1 MSTNTASSAGRSA
14 DTVTSAP
21 PSNDSPTRM
30 THAEVLQALTGLLLG
45 MFVSMLASTVVGTSL
60 PVIVSD
66 LGGSQTSYTWVITA
80 TLLATTVSTPIWG
93 KLADLFNRKFLLQ
106 LALIIFVL
114 ASAAAGFSQDTS
126 MLISLRVVQGLGAGG
141 LAALTQIVMADIVSP
156 RERGRYMG
164 LFSGVMALGT
174 VGGPLLG
181 GFLTD
186 TINWRWNFFVGVPVA
201 IVAIVML
208 QKTLHLPTIRRRKVS
223 IDYLGVALLAA
234 GVSLLLIWVSL
245 AGTQFEWASATTAW
259 MVGGAVVALVALVFV
274 ELRAEEP
281 IIPMSMFR
289 NRTYLFAVLGSVA
302 VGVAMF
308 GTSVF
313 LAQYMQLARGASA
326 TASGLMT
333 IPMAAGMLILSAVVG
348 AVITRTG
355 IWKRYMVLGSI
366 LFTAGMLLLS
376 TISYDTNF
384 ALVSIYMFMLGAG
397 VGMVMQNLVLVVQN
411 AVPPEEIGVA
421 SSGVAFFR
429 SLGGTIGIA
438 VLGTVLADKVT
449 ALLAARQTELFGAIA
464 ALGDEGTAIA
474 DGLAAGTIPA
484 VHSLPESVKV
494 IIESVYGEAVAHVF
508 LVAAPLALLSIV
520 AVALLPNLPLSNQ
533 TRHEREL
540 DEAVTAEAE
549 LVGVAAAGAGVGIV
563 GDARDAVR
571 TESSDGDG
579 PGGGEQPRVVMP
591 AQ

>member
-1 MSTNTASSAGRSA
+1 
-14 DTVTSAP
+14 
-21 PSNDSPTRM
+21 M

>member
-1 MSTNTASSAGRSA
+1 
-14 DTVTSAP
+14 
-21 PSNDSPTRM
+21 M
-30 THAEVLQALTGLLLG
+30 THAEVLQALTGLLLA

-106 LALIIFVL
+106 LALVIFVV

-126 MLISLRVVQGLGAGG
+126 MLIGMRVIQGLGAGG

-164 LFSGVMALGT
+164 LFSGVMALGI

-208 QKTLHLPTIRRRKVS
+208 QKTLHLPAIRRRTVK
-223 IDYLGVALLAA
+223 IDFLGVVLLAA

-274 ELRAEEP
+274 ELRADEP
-281 IIPMSMFR
+281 IIPMSMFK
-289 NRTYLFAVLGSVA
+289 NRTYTFSVLGSIA

-326 TASGLMT
+326 TQSGLMT

-355 IWKRYMVLGSI
+355 VWKRYMVLGSI
-366 LFTAGMLLLS
+366 LFTAGLLLLS
-376 TISYDTNF
+376 TIAYDTNF
-384 ALVSIYMFMLGAG
+384 ALVSLYMFMLGAG

-449 ALLAARQTELFGAIA
+449 ELLTARQTELFGAIA
-464 ALGDEGTAIA
+464 ALGDEGTPIA

-540 DEAVTAEAE
+540 DEAGTAEAE
-549 LVGVAAAGAGVGIV
+549 LVGVAAASAGVATV
-563 GDARDAVR
+563 GDGRDGVR
-571 TESSDGDG
+571 TETSDGDG
-579 PGGGEQPRVVMP
+579 PATGEQPRVVVP

>member
-14 DTVTSAP
+14 DTVISAP

-186 TINWRWNFFVGVPVA
+186 TINWRWNFFVGIPVA

-208 QKTLHLPTIRRRKVS
+208 QKTLHLPTIKRRKVS

-563 GDARDAVR
+563 GEARDAVR

-579 PGGGEQPRVVMP
+579 PGGGEQPSVVMP

>member
-1 MSTNTASSAGRSA
+1 
-14 DTVTSAP
+14 
-21 PSNDSPTRM
+21 M
-30 THAEVLQALTGLLLG
+30 THSEVLQALVGLLLG

-106 LALIIFVL
+106 LALVIFVV

-126 MLISLRVVQGLGAGG
+126 MLIGLRVVQGLGAGG

-186 TINWRWNFFVGVPVA
+186 SINWRWNFFVGVPVA
-201 IVAIVML
+201 IVAIIML
-208 QKTLHLPTIRRRKVS
+208 QKTLHLPAMKRRKVK
-223 IDYLGVALLAA
+223 IDYLGVVLLAA

-245 AGTQFEWASATTAW
+245 AGTQFAWASATTAW

-274 ELRAEEP
+274 EMRAVEP
-281 IIPMSMFR
+281 IIPMSMFK
-289 NRTYLFAVLGSVA
+289 NRTYTFAVLGSVA

-326 TASGLMT
+326 TQSGLMT

-348 AVITRTG
+348 AVISRTG

-384 ALVSIYMFMLGAG
+384 TLVSLYMFMLGAG

-449 ALLAARQTELFGAIA
+449 ELLTARQTELFGAIA
-464 ALGDEGTAIA
+464 ALGDEGTAIS

-533 TRHEREL
+533 TRHEREV
-540 DEAVTAEAE
+540 DEAAAAEAE
-549 LVGVAAAGAGVGIV
+549 LVAVAAASGGVSPVAEGSPIDGNLAGGNLTGDV
-563 GDARDAVR
+563 GD
-571 TESSDGDG
+571 DGDDGDDGADG
-579 PGGGEQPRVVMP
+579 PATGEQPRVVVP

>member
-1 MSTNTASSAGRSA
+1 
-14 DTVTSAP
+14 
-21 PSNDSPTRM
+21 M

-186 TINWRWNFFVGVPVA
+186 TINWRWNFFVGIPVA

-208 QKTLHLPTIRRRKVS
+208 QKTLHLPTIKRRKVS

-563 GDARDAVR
+563 GEARDAVR

-579 PGGGEQPRVVMP
+579 PGGGEQPSVVMP